1 MYILSDTHAQVLDSS
16 SHTHYSCLAFHDI
29 IKTFYSEPYEGLR
42 YDELHSMLALKAL
55 RKNYGLFCHPDNEFF
70 REYVKEVSDVE
81 ALFKRLDD
89 ILNEN

>member
-1 MYILSDTHAQVLDSS
+1 VMYIL
-16 SHTHYSCLAFHDI
+16 FHDI

-42 YDELHSMLALKAL
+42 YDELYSMLALKAF